1 MPYLLALI
9 PLALSIATLADII
22 MRGEHQVK
30 HLSKTF
36 WIIIVILVPLVGSIL
51 WWAIGREYETRPRE
65 AMGFG
70 DPRRTSRYEQQAAE
84 RALSQTELEII
95 RLDAEI
101 AQAEADARIRRL
113 EEEVAE
119 RRRETGTTKETT

>member
-30 HLSKTF
+30 QLSKTF

-95 RLDAEI
+95 RLAAEI
-101 AQAEADARIRRL
+101 AQAEADTRIRRL
-113 EEEVAE
+113 EEEL
-119 RRRETGTTKETT
+119 RRRSPGVDAESDRA